1 MRAHEHQQIENSGHY
16 LIIQMSNDHPADRP
30 VAYACIRECY
40 EELSS
45 TRERVAT
52 VKGFFFGCV
61 FFK

>member
-1 MRAHEHQQIENSGHY
+1 MRAREHQWTENSGHY

-30 VAYACIRECY
+30 VAYAYIHECY

-52 VKGFFFGCV
+52 VKGFFWLWG
-61 FFK
+61 FF

>member
-1 MRAHEHQQIENSGHY
+1 MRARERQWTENSGHY

-30 VAYACIRECY
+30 VAYAYIHECY

-52 VKGFFFGCV
+52 VKGFF
-61 FFK
+61 